1 MDSKLNQLQRL
12 LPDGLLVDAGWL
24 QSHGYSRSLVAKYL
38 KSGWLEAPIREA
50 YRRPGSV
57 PRETLPSA
65 TTVVLSL
72 QRLRPP
78 LLAVGGR
85 TALELQGLGH
95 YSAAD
100 GPTEY
105 HLYGAAPPP
114 LWARRLLGQQ
124 LVYHR
129 PRLFTA
135 DPLLADDPRAGG
147 FDRHFTHAEGAGL
160 AAQLIVSTPERA
172 FLEVLETVPQVASF
186 HEADVLMQGLGSL
199 SPRRLYALL
208 ADCRSVKVK
217 RLALWFADRH
227 AHAWAQRL
235 ERGSLDL
242 GSGKRVLVPGGRLD
256 PTYNITVPRDME
268 AA

>member
-24 QSHGYSRSLVAKYL
+24 QRQGYSRSLVAKYV
-38 KSGWLEAPIREA
+38 KGGWLEAPVREA
-50 YRRPGSV
+50 YRRPGDA
-57 PRETLPSA
+57 PRDEPPSPM
-65 TTVVLSL
+65 TVVLSL

-85 TALELQGLGH
+85 TALELLGLGH
-95 YSAAD
+95 CSAAD

-105 HLYGAAPPP
+105 HLNGAASPP
-114 LWARRLLGQQ
+114 LWARRLLGQR

-129 PRLFTA
+129 PGLFLA
-135 DPLLADDPRAGG
+135 DPLLTDDPRAGG
-147 FDRHFTHAEGAGL
+147 FDRHFTHPEGSGL
-160 AAQLIVSTPERA
+160 AAQLVVSTPERA
-172 FLEVLETVPQVASF
+172 FLEVLETVPQVTSF

-235 ERGSLDL
+235 ERGAIDL
-242 GSGKRVLVPGGRLD
+242 GSGKRVLAPGGKLD
-256 PTYNITVPRDME
+256 ATYNITVPREME
-268 AA
+268 AP

>member
-24 QSHGYSRSLVAKYL
+24 QRHGYSRSLVAKYL
-38 KSGWLEAPIREA
+38 KGGWLEAPVREA
-50 YRRPGSV
+50 YRRPGDAD
-57 PRETLPSA
+57 RETLPSA
-65 TTVVLSL
+65 TTVILSL

-85 TALELQGLGH
+85 TALELQGLAH
-95 YSAAD
+95 YAAAT
-100 GPTEY
+100 GPAEY

-114 LWARRLLGQQ
+114 LWARRLLGAQ

-129 PRLFTA
+129 LGLFTA
-135 DPLLADDPRAGG
+135 DPLLNQDPQAGG
-147 FDRHFTHAEGAGL
+147 FDRHFTHPVGAGS

-172 FLEVLETVPQVASF
+172 FLELLDTVPQVASF

-227 AHAWAQRL
+227 AHAWAARL
-235 ERGSLDL
+235 ERGALDL

-268 AA
+268 AP